1 MSCGKFFRRFFQKA
15 TAHPTRGALVAART
29 RRNISCGVFF
39 FAKLFSLRLYC
50 QRKKRVID
58 LERLCVERGTPHLC
72 GSPLP
77 SLRLVI
83 HPSVALWKG
92 KGVSPSAEGDRRSRR
107 LRRAF
112 EKARAKLPAD
122 TAMAFL
128 TPRKIKIWTT
138 LCTNIAFLSKRW
150 YNKTKT
156 THNCL
161 FRCNTITNQVVFYEK
176 SSNLRRR

>member
-1 MSCGKFFRRFFQKA
+1 MSFRPPFPKGGA
-15 TAHPTRGALVAART
+15 DPTRGALVAART

-50 QRKKRVID
+50 QRKKRVSD
-58 LERLCVERGTPHLC
+58 LKRFCVERGTPHLC

-83 HPSVALWKG
+83 HPSVALSND

-112 EKARAKLPAD
+112 EKARAKLSTRRRRGVLDAP
-122 TAMAFL
+122 
-128 TPRKIKIWTT
+128 
-138 LCTNIAFLSKRW
+138 
-150 YNKTKT
+150 
-156 THNCL
+156 
-161 FRCNTITNQVVFYEK
+161 TNQNLK
-176 SSNLRRR
+176 SRGCPLPIKNRDD